1 MKQPLKHA
9 GRTAVI
15 LLVEDNPDH
24 AFLTREAFEDARLQ
38 CDLHHVET
46 GDECMKFLRR
56 EGRYAGAPR
65 PDLILLDIH
74 MPRMNGYEVMEAI
87 NLDESLRSLTVV
99 VLTSSADEM
108 DVERMYKM
116 RCNSYLTKP
125 VEFNEFAAVVGKLSN
140 YWFELVVLP
149 GDP

>member
-1 MKQPLKHA
+1 MSKTSKIKVLVAEDSTVVRMVLVHLLESDPGIEVVGQVGDGQA
-9 GRTAVI
+9 AVDF
-15 LLVEDNPDH
+15 VQATPPD
-24 AFLTREAFEDARLQ
+24 AVL
-38 CDLHHVET
+38 
-46 GDECMKFLRR
+46 M
-56 EGRYAGAPR
+56 
-65 PDLILLDIH
+65 DIH

-87 NLDESLRSLTVV
+87 NRDESLRSLTVV
-99 VLTSSADEM
+99 VLTTSSDEM